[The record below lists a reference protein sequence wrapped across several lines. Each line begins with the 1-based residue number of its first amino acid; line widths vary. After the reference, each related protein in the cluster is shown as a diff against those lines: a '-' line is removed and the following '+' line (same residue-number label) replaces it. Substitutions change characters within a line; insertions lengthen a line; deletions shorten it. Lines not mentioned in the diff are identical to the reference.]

1 MHGLLRLE
9 GDELTVQ
16 WRLARKIDY
25 VGFSIRTDEE
35 LEEVREAR
43 IPISSMAG
51 SIVRRPWWRFWSGP
65 QIVLEASDLQAL
77 EAVAGEHGLRLAH
90 PAQLVLTVRRS
101 DALAAAEFAAELE
114 IAVAERTLAHSD
126 RERQLLERRTGSD
139 DKPRLAGDDEPSA

>member
-16 WRLARKIDY
+16 WRLARKTDY

-35 LEEVREAR
+35 FEAVREAR
-43 IPISSMAG
+43 IPISCMAG
-51 SIVRRPWWRFWSGP
+51 AIVRRPWWRFWSGP
-65 QIVLEASDLQAL
+65 RIVLVASDLQAL

-114 IAVAERTLAHSD
+114 IAVAERALARSD
-126 RERQLLERRTGSD
+126 EKRQLLERRTERD
-139 DKPRLAGDDEPSA
+139 DKPRLAGGGEPSA